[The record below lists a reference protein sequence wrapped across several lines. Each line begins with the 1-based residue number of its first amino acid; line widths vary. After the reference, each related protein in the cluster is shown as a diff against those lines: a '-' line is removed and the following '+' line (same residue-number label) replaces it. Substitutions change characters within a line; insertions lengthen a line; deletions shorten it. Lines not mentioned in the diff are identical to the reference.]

1 MRLVDAF
8 AASESVVAV
17 MRAADG
23 VFLEVND
30 AFERSTGYR
39 RDQVI
44 GQLPVQVGLWP
55 EPDFRARL
63 WSLLRADRRI
73 QALPMRLACADGR
86 IVPGRLSV
94 EYATEDGEPVLFC
107 LLTLLPDETPL
118 EGPGPDNALYRSLYL
133 AASEGIYRSLPGGGF
148 LDVNPAMARLLGYDS
163 PRQLLDELA
172 PDTDHLYAD
181 PGQAQA
187 ARRQLLSGGRLER
200 QRARVHRRDGR
211 IIWVSENARA
221 IRDEAGTVRFFEGSL
236 VDITSQV
243 EAEQAL
249 RQSQALYQV
258 LVENIRDGVFL
269 IQRGR
274 IVFANEAME
283 RILGY
288 APGELQGREYMAL
301 VDPDDRA
308 AQLDRRAERE
318 GGSRSAQI
326 YEIHLQRKSGQRI
339 LCEVRADAVEYQG
352 DIASTGTIR
361 DVTDDRRRQSAIAE
375 AERRYRELFESSPA
389 GLFRSGLDGTI
400 MEVNPVMAGIL
411 GYDSPDQLKAMVP
424 EMGALYVEP
433 GERQQLVDRVLS
445 EGAFSQYETRARTRD
460 GGEKWVSASVL
471 LIRDEAG
478 EPAHFTGSLLDIDQ
492 HHAMQQA
499 LQRSESKYR
508 TLVEHSQ
515 VGVFIMRDDI
525 YTYANQAL
533 SGMLGY
539 PDGALTGLNYRQVM
553 APESIPQSEQ
563 RDQQRREGLAVT
575 PDFETCLVHRE
586 GRRVHVRVSI
596 GPVQLDGVHHLTGT
610 VLDITRQREA
620 EQRLRFH
627 ATHDPLTGLP
637 NRMLFNQRL
646 AEAMRQ
652 VGQANDRRRRRYA
665 VLFLDLDGFKWVN
678 DSLGHGAGDS
688 LLCEIA
694 RRLEDGLLNDVLIAR
709 YGGDEFTLLPDGDC
723 DHDRAVGIARRVLR
737 LFEQPFD
744 IGGQQVFSAASLG
757 IVIGRSEY
765 ASPDQVLRD
774 ADTAMYRAKA
784 AGKSGFVIFDE
795 GMHQEALARLQL
807 ETDFRLAFE
816 RAEFRLHYQPI
827 MELASG
833 RLVGAEALVRWRHP
847 TRGLLLPA
855 EFLGIAEETGLI
867 VDMDAWALR
876 EACRQLGDWR
886 RRYPEL
892 AHLSMNVN
900 VDERQMVSPEIVE
913 EVFRLI
919 QEHQLPPASLR
930 LEVTETA
937 FRAGRGQAEER
948 LLSLKALG
956 VGLVVDDF
964 GTGYSSLESFAA
976 SPFDALKM
984 DQVFIRDIE
993 TNRRHRAIVRTITGF
1008 ADELGLAL
1016 TAEGI
1021 ETEGQRA
1028 LLESVGCQFGQ
1039 GYLFSRALPPE
1050 QFEQKLLTSARI
1062 VG

>member
-8 AASESVVAV
+8 ASSESVVAV
-17 MRAADG
+17 LRAADG
-23 VFLEVND
+23 VFLSVND

-39 RDQVI
+39 RDQVT
-44 GQLPVQVGLWP
+44 GRLPVEVGLWP
-55 EPDFRARL
+55 EAEFRAMP

-73 QALPMRLACADGR
+73 AALPMRLARADGH
-86 IVPGRLSV
+86 IVPGQLSV
-94 EYATEDGEPVLFC
+94 EYATEDGEAVLFC
-107 LLTLLPDETPL
+107 LLTLLP
-118 EGPGPDNALYRSLYL
+118 EGTAVPQTGPDHALYRSLYL

-163 PRQLLDELA
+163 PRQLLDALSRA
-172 PDTDHLYAD
+172 TDHLYAD
-181 PGQAQA
+181 PGQAEAVRQ
-187 ARRQLLSGGRLER
+187 QLLAGGRLER

-221 IRDEAGTVRFFEGSL
+221 IRDDTGTVRFFEGSL

-249 RQSQALYQV
+249 RQSQALYKV
-258 LVENIRDGVFL
+258 LVENSRDGVFL

-283 RILGY
+283 RILGFD
-288 APGELQGREYMAL
+288 PGELQGGEYMSL
-301 VDPDDRA
+301 VDPEDRD
-308 AQLDRRAERE
+308 AQADRRAARE
-318 GGSRSAQI
+318 AGSRSAQI
-326 YEIHLQRKSGQRI
+326 YEIFLRRKSGERI

-352 DIASTGTIR
+352 DIASTGTLR
-361 DVTDDRRRQSAIAE
+361 DVTDDRRRQTAIAE

-389 GLFRSGLDGTI
+389 GLFRTGLDGSI
-400 MEVNPVMAGIL
+400 MEVNPVMARIL
-411 GYDSPDQLKAMVP
+411 GYDSPAQLKAIVP
-424 EMGALYVEP
+424 DMSAIYVNPAEREGLVQRALRD
-433 GERQQLVDRVLS
+433 GS
-445 EGAFSQYETRARTRD
+445 FSHYETRVNTR
-460 GGEKWVSASVL
+460 GGGRKWVSASVL
-471 LIRDEAG
+471 LIRDDAG
-478 EPAHFTGSLLDIDQ
+478 YPVHFTGSVLDIDQ

-515 VGVFIMRDDI
+515 VGVFIMRDDV

-533 SGMLGY
+533 SNMLGL
-539 PDGALTGLNYRQVM
+539 PDGALEGLNYREIM
-553 APESIPQSEQ
+553 APEAVAHSEL
-563 RDQQRREGLAVT
+563 RDQQRRAGESVA
-575 PDFETCLVHRE
+575 PDFESCLLHRD

-596 GPVQLDGVHHLTGT
+596 GPVLLDGVEHLTGT

-620 EQRLRFH
+620 EHRLRFH

-652 VGQANDRRRRRYA
+652 VGQSGDRRRRRYA

-678 DSLGHGAGDS
+678 DSLGHGAGDR

-694 RRLEDGLLNDVLIAR
+694 RRLEDDLLEDVLIAR

-723 DHDRAVGIARRVLR
+723 DHDRAVAIARRVLR

-757 IVIGRSEY
+757 IVIGSSEY
-765 ASPDQVLRD
+765 ASADQVLRD

-784 AGKSGFVIFDE
+784 AGKSGFVIFDA
-795 GMHQEALARLQL
+795 GMHREALARLQL
-807 ETDFRLAFE
+807 ETDFRMAFE
-816 RAEFRLHYQPI
+816 RAEFRLHYQPLI
-827 MELASG
+827 ELASG
-833 RLVGAEALVRWRHP
+833 RLVGVEALVRWRHP

-855 EFLGIAEETGLI
+855 EFLAVAEETGLI
-867 VDMDAWALR
+867 VDMDAWVLR
-876 EACRQLGDWR
+876 EACRQLGEWR

-892 AHLSMNVN
+892 GWLSMNVN
-900 VDERQMVSPEIVE
+900 VDERQMVSPDIVE

-919 QEHQLPPASLR
+919 QEFQLTPSSLR

-937 FRAGRGQAEER
+937 FRAGRGQAEQR

-956 VGLVVDDF
+956 IGLVVDDF

-993 TNRRHRAIVRTITGF
+993 TNPRHRAIVRTITGF

-1028 LLESVGCQFGQ
+1028 LLESIGCQFGQ
-1039 GYLFSRALPPE
+1039 GFLFSRALPPE
-1050 QFEQKLLTSARI
+1050 QFEQKLLASARI